1 MSKRHR
7 RLIKKPENSF
17 EVSKKR
23 SKFICLMY
31 LLKQKRG
38 RFTKNPEKSFEVSKK
53 KTWEE
58 VLIGA
63 CPFLVGTASGQR
75 DQPTR

>member
-1 MSKRHR
+1 
-7 RLIKKPENSF
+7 
-17 EVSKKR
+17 
-23 SKFICLMY
+23 MY

-38 RFTKNPEKSFEVSKK
+38 MFTKNPEKSFGVSKK